1 MTRLTVPVPLAAS
14 ALALIAAVTASP
26 LSAQTQT
33 VDHGVLLVMR
43 DGEVVGR
50 EEFAVR
56 GGTTSATAAG
66 YTVASTALYPADR
79 PERSL
84 VSVVELGPDSF
95 PTAVRLEIGNGEI
108 LRVAVGVGPRRIT
121 VRRGTATSESAREYP
136 ARERPIV
143 LDDSVFAPL
152 AIRPPGGRASRRLS
166 LHGTLSDPIEV
177 VDRGVESTLVAE
189 ARRSLQHVSL
199 RFAGESVEAWYDE
212 SGRLVKIDWPGRRI
226 RVIREP
232 DR

>member
-1 MTRLTVPVPLAAS
+1 MTQPTRFSRIAVSAAMLGAAAAPL
-14 ALALIAAVTASP
+14 P
-26 LSAQTQT
+26 LRAQTQT
-33 VDHGVLLVMR
+33 IDRGVLLVLR
-43 DGEVVGR
+43 DGALVGQ

-56 GGTTSATAAG
+56 RGTSSATTAG

-79 PERSL
+79 PDRSL
-84 VSVVELGPDSF
+84 VSVVELGADSF
-95 PTAVRLEIGNGEI
+95 PTAVRLEVGNGDI

-152 AIRPPGGRASRRLS
+152 AVRPPAGRAGRRLS
-166 LHGTLSDPIEV
+166 LHGALGDPMEI
-177 VDRGVESTLVAE
+177 VDRGIEPTRVGETRE
-189 ARRSLQHVSL
+189 TLQHVSL
-199 RFAGESVEAWYDE
+199 RFSDESVEAWYDDA
-212 SGRLVKIDWPGRRI
+212 GRLRKVEWPRRGI
-226 RVIREP
+226 SVIRAP